1 MSGVQGEEECPLV
14 KNPLNLPTYQRR
26 LRHLHGIAV
35 RNLQLPK
42 NQTVDFSKLQVY
54 FTLHKDGKGK
64 ALYRS
69 EKITGSLNPT
79 WQSFDLTKC
88 DLDVDLTT
96 RYVVVRIW
104 ISHGGDAAKVKI
116 EADVH
121 LSGLVFF
128 ADKLQVAGVNHQANT
143 LLFGMF
149 AGYFIHFNKAVTNSQ
164 LSDWLLDKAVP
175 SASRP
180 AATIVDQGLLR
191 PSYNTNSLSRIHT
204 VQRAIKQTHASV
216 RRIHSQ
222 LEDKI
227 LSSSEHSER
236 LSNREVLLMKVRQL
250 RHELLWQTQKRQSEQ
265 EALESFKALQD
276 AKLLDIKEKKERLQN
291 LCKETKENRSMHIQ
305 SKEMLV
311 KENAQVLF
319 RRKQIISEMVNLIY
333 PITEDQKENFY
344 ICKVKL
350 PNAENYQGQDETR
363 LSVALGFT
371 CHLVQMVS
379 HFMDMP
385 LRYPMVHRGS
395 RSVII
400 DHIHSKLLEK
410 DRDFPLYGKGKEKFQ
425 YNYAVFLLNKNI
437 SQLRFYCGLGTND
450 LRQTLPNLKS
460 LFVQRLGVR
469 NSSTP
474 PGEVQRREEPGRR
487 KAPPPL
493 TGPDSLYT
501 QSRHSSNSGGGA
513 EQGQGQGH
521 AAGQRLGAWAASLS
535 TPDLEGVGGGGAGN
549 ARSISSLRSGSS
561 GGGHSSVGAP
571 MVEGF
576 DLTSLNGGVSH
587 DRNSS
592 SVIVKPLLPD
602 GLERRV
608 NSSPSPWYHNGNS
621 LSHHNGAEDT
631 TAPVEFSRFFED
643 ATVMQQ
649 DQPAIAEEEEEEEGA
664 GENENDDLFQP
675 SAEDTFFQVKRKQA
689 LDDLNSALDGVAN
702 HEALLPSLREQVL
715 GNGLLEGSNLP
726 MVSASPTSPESR
738 TFKLVKTAAQAS
750 RVLSPGSSQDFSGEE
765 EDEEETTETKST
777 SSTSP
782 KSMAEL
788 VSSPEQENNTNGELV
803 EKRLSFAKSP
813 GCSPSSTSPPV
824 QTSACE
830 ASLTDAPSDV
840 QDSNSISGSAAL

>member
-1 MSGVQGEEECPLV
+1 MSGTQVAEECPLV

-42 NQTVDFSKLQVY
+42 NQTVDFSKLQVH

-64 ALYRS
+64 ALYTS
-69 EKITGSLNPT
+69 EKIIGSLNPT

-96 RYVVVRIW
+96 RFVVVRIW
-104 ISHGGDAAKVKI
+104 ISHGEASRVKI
-116 EADVH
+116 EANVH

-149 AGYFIHFNKAVTNSQ
+149 GGYFIHFNNTLSNPQ

-175 SASRP
+175 SENLP
-180 AATIVDQGLLR
+180 AATLVDQALLR

-204 VQRAIKQTHASV
+204 VQRAIKQTQASV

-222 LEDKI
+222 LEDKL

-236 LSNREVLLMKVRQL
+236 LSDREVLLMKVRQL

-276 AKLLDIKEKKERLQN
+276 AKLADIKEKKERLQN

-363 LSVALGFT
+363 LAVALGFT

-395 RSVII
+395 RSIII
-400 DHIHSKLLEK
+400 DHIHSKLPEK
-410 DRDFPLYGKGKEKFQ
+410 DREFPLYGKGKEKFQ

-469 NSSTP
+469 NNVSQND
-474 PGEVQRREEPGRR
+474 VQRRDEAGRGR
-487 KAPPPL
+487 APLSPTQ
-493 TGPDSLYT
+493 TGPDSLRP
-501 QSRHSSNSGGGA
+501 SRHSSNSLGGS
-513 EQGQGQGH
+513 GH
-521 AAGQRLGAWAASLS
+521 QSQAGRMGTWAASLS
-535 TPDLEGVGGGGAGN
+535 ASDLEQLGGGNGGGK
-549 ARSISSLRSGSS
+549 ARSISSLMSGSS
-561 GGGHSSVGAP
+561 GGQSSMGAP
-571 MVEGF
+571 TVEGI
-576 DLTSLNGGVSH
+576 DLTSLNGGGSMTH
-587 DRNSS
+587 DRNGSN
-592 SVIVKPLLPD
+592 IIIKPLLPD
-602 GLERRV
+602 GLERSL
-608 NSSPSPWYHNGNS
+608 NSSPWYQNGNS
-621 LSHHNGAEDT
+621 SALLDQHGADDT
-631 TAPVEFSRFFED
+631 ALGGSRFPD
-643 ATVMQQ
+643 SAMQQ
-649 DQPAIAEEEEEEEGA
+649 DQQAIEEEEEEEE
-664 GENENDDLFQP
+664 ENESDDLFKP
-675 SAEDTFFQVKRKQA
+675 SSEDSFFQVKRKQA
-689 LDDLNSALDGVAN
+689 LDDINSVLEASEN
-702 HEALLPSLREQVL
+702 HEALLPSIREQVL
-715 GNGLLEGSNLP
+715 VNGLMDDSNLP
-726 MVSASPTSPESR
+726 MISTSPTSPESR
-738 TFKLVKTAAQAS
+738 TFKLVKSAAQAAS
-750 RVLSPGSSQDFSGEE
+750 ALTPDSSQDFSGEE
-765 EDEEETTETKST
+765 DETTETKST

-782 KSMAEL
+782 KSLAEFP
-788 VSSPEQENNTNGELV
+788 SSPDQEKNGESETRSSSAV
-803 EKRLSFAKSP
+803 SPQSDPAPAPNSAEEDSFTGHP
-813 GCSPSSTSPPV
+813 DIH
-824 QTSACE
+824 
-830 ASLTDAPSDV
+830 ASIA
-840 QDSNSISGSAAL
+840 GSAS